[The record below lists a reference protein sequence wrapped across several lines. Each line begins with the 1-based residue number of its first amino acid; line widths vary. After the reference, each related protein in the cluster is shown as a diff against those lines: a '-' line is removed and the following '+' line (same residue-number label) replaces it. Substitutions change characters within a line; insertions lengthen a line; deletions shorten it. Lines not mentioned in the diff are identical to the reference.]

1 MKKPGGEPSAARRRG
16 KGGRHAGSE
25 GAGGALTKAVRS
37 AVDWG
42 PSPWLLMSAST
53 ARQEVPRPGEKQH

>member
-1 MKKPGGEPSAARRRG
+1 MKKRGRAERRAASW
-16 KGGRHAGSE
+16 KAGRHAGSE

>member
-1 MKKPGGEPSAARRRG
+1 MKKPGSRARRGVVER
-16 KGGRHAGSE
+16 GRHAGSE